1 MGSESQWVK
10 TGADAA
16 KALGITE
23 RRLYAMVKSSPW
35 WEPRFK
41 SDQGWD
47 VGAISQAQRAFHADG
62 PSGHGGNEWTKKAQ
76 EAKAKILELQLH
88 ERELK
93 FAEIRANILPRQVY
107 EEFKADLMAFLKR
120 AADEIPK
127 RLLQRVP
134 KAARSDFWNASGNAL
149 VQREFERSSCRTRKS
164 GSEKAGRLNGVEHC

>member
-1 MGSESQWVK
+1 MGSESQWIK
-10 TGADAA
+10 TGVEAA

-62 PSGHGGNEWTKKAQ
+62 PSGHGGNEWTQRSQA
-76 EAKAKILELQLH
+76 AKAKIAELQLQ
-88 ERELK
+88 EKELELDK
-93 FAEIRANILPRQVY
+93 VRANILPRQVY
-107 EEFKADLMAFLKR
+107 EQFHADLFAILKR

-127 RLLQRVP
+127 RLLRKAP
-134 KAARSDFWNASGNAL
+134 KAARSVCWNANGNSP
-149 VQREFERSSCRTRKS
+149 VQREFEKLLQDVGEWRTRDPETES
-164 GSEKAGRLNGVEHC
+164 G